1 MENPNTFAVCLG
13 RQLGSGGHQ
22 IAKELAERL
31 HLKFYDRELLYVA
44 ASKSG
49 YSRELFE
56 KSDEEKSSMHTFFT
70 SFIPFMGST
79 DFYGNQVD
87 EESLFRILS
96 QTVRELAE
104 ADNCIFVGRC
114 AEYILRAKERM
125 ASVFI
130 SADAADRMERGSRD
144 RGISRDEARKV
155 ILNNDKRRASF
166 HNFYSEKRWG
176 EAPTYDLCI
185 NSSRLGLEATREL
198 IEGYIRQRFLL

>member
-1 MENPNTFAVCLG
+1 MPERCAEFARADAEG
-13 RQLGSGGHQ
+13 RY
-22 IAKELAERL
+22 IVMRDAEQEGVDRL
-31 HLKFYDRELLYVA
+31 
-44 ASKSG
+44 
-49 YSRELFE
+49 
-56 KSDEEKSSMHTFFT
+56 
-70 SFIPFMGST
+70 
-79 DFYGNQVD
+79 
-87 EESLFRILS
+87 
-96 QTVRELAE
+96 RELAE

-130 SADAADRMERGSRD
+130 SADAADRMERVSRD

-198 IEGYIRQRFLL
+198 IEGYIRQRFLV

>member
-70 SFIPFMGST
+70 S
-79 DFYGNQVD
+79 
-87 EESLFRILS
+87 
-96 QTVRELAE
+96 
-104 ADNCIFVGRC
+104 IFVGRC

-130 SADAADRMERGSRD
+130 SADAADRMERVSRD

-155 ILNNDKRRASF
+155 ISNNDKRRSSF

-176 EAPTYDLCI
+176 EASTYDLCI
-185 NSSRLGLEATREL
+185 NSSRLGLDATREL